1 MTRGF
6 AFLSVGLLI
15 VVASVLL
22 FSALSEAGVDAA
34 KGGNGK
40 GKNGNGTDAGVCIAT
55 PNPVALGEMVT
66 INGSEFP
73 PETNLSYTISSAG
86 AMGAGAVSSDSSGNF
101 SISGGVAWLGTNTV
115 TVSGGGTQ
123 ATCTFEVF

>member
-6 AFLSVGLLI
+6 AFLSATLVI
-15 VVASVLL
+15 VAAAMLL
-22 FSALSEAGVDAA
+22 FSALSEPGVDAA

-40 GKNGNGTDAGVCIAT
+40 ANGNRMATAVCIAT
-55 PNPVALGEMVT
+55 PGSVALGDVVT

-73 PETNLSYTISSAG
+73 SETNLSYTISSSG
-86 AMGAGAVSSDSSGNF
+86 AMGGGAVTTDSSGSV
-101 SISGGVAWLGTNTV
+101 SISGSVAWLGTNTV
-115 TVSGGGTQ
+115 TVTGGGAM

>member
-1 MTRGF
+1 MKRGF
-6 AFLSVGLLI
+6 AFLSIALMI

-22 FSALSEAGVDAA
+22 FSGLGEPGVDAA

-40 GKNGNGTDAGVCIAT
+40 GNGNRTAVGSCVAT
-55 PNPVALGEMVT
+55 PNPVAVGEVVT

-73 PETNLSYTISSAG
+73 AETNLSYTIASAG
-86 AMGAGAVSSDSSGNF
+86 AMGGGAVSSDSSGSF

-115 TVSGGGTQ
+115 TVSGGDTM